1 MQLSLLKVRKL
12 QPKDWEACW
21 KIQRSLHTEPDENLF
36 DAHTWSF
43 ICDVMSDSF
52 VVADE
57 NDYAIAY
64 WLGFLKVN
72 DIEETPDVCCFALDV
87 CTHRDYRKQGIMDL
101 IMPVVTQY
109 HPRIFA
115 FTKEDNSPAQNI
127 MTKWGFNKGEY
138 YPKIRSHYWTYENI
152 T

>member
-72 DIEETPDVCCFALDV
+72 DIEEITL
-87 CTHRDYRKQGIMDL
+87 
-101 IMPVVTQY
+101 
-109 HPRIFA
+109 
-115 FTKEDNSPAQNI
+115 
-127 MTKWGFNKGEY
+127 EY
-138 YPKIRSHYWTYENI
+138 SHLQKKIILLHKTL
-152 T
+152 